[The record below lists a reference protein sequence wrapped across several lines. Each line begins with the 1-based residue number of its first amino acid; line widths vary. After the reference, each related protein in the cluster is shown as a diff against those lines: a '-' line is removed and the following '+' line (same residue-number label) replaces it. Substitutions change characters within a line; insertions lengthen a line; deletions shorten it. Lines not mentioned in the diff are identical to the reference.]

1 MCELRIPGA
10 RGEELVVDPK
20 RTQSAVQ
27 GIEIVIRQVVKIK
40 KIKRKKNAF
49 VDLGGLS
56 RT

>member
-1 MCELRIPGA
+1 MCKLRIPGA

-20 RTQSAVQ
+20 RTLCAVQ

>member
-1 MCELRIPGA
+1 MCKLRIPGA